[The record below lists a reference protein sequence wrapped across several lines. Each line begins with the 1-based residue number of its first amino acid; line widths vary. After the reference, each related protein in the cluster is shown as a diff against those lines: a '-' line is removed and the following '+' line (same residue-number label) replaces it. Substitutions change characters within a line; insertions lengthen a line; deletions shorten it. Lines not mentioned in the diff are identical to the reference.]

1 MFNTIVLCRTSLY
14 VLFLF
19 YFYGYLCVW
28 RPEVLRLLQSFPIS
42 VFETETLNDLGDLA
56 RVADQ
61 QVTGSCLCL
70 LNAGI
75 TGLPTS
81 WQPALENTRGL

>member
-1 MFNTIVLCRTSLY
+1 MYFSFFISMGTYVCGDLRSCVSFNHSPSQ
-14 VLFLF
+14 FL
-19 YFYGYLCVW
+19 
-28 RPEVLRLLQSFPIS
+28 RQRLLMIL
-42 VFETETLNDLGDLA
+42 ELADLA

-61 QVTGSCLCL
+61 QVTGSGLCL
-70 LNAGI
+70 LNSGI